1 MKNRKT
7 IIIDIYNVWL
17 SIVFD
22 VELCILSDN
31 CILLD
36 EKFLGFFPFL
46 FWIHTCF
53 DKLTQIAFMCWANVG
68 FPLATLLGQRWKMT
82 LAQWNF
88 AYMPLVGPTSWASVG
103 PMISANKVYN
113 LPTRYQQIL
122 VENYGGPPMA
132 HPWPN
137 NEPTVSSHQLTSMWF
152 N

>member
-22 VELCILSDN
+22 VELCILSDK

-36 EKFLGFFPFL
+36 EKFPVFFPFL

-53 DKLTQIAFMCWANVG
+53 DKLTQIAFMCWADVG
-68 FPLATLLGQRWKMT
+68 FPLATLLGQRWQMT

-88 AYMPLVGPTSWASVG
+88 AYLPLVGPTSWASVG
-103 PMISANKVYN
+103 PMISANNVYN
-113 LPTRYQQIL
+113 LLTRCQHIFGGK
-122 VENYGGPPMA
+122 YGGPTLA
-132 HPWPN
+132 QYYL
-137 NEPTVSSHQLTSMWF
+137 PTKFTSCQQGANKFW
-152 N
+152 